1 MTENSIIIVSL
12 LVIIPLLYFAIRRL
26 ITVIEPMTEREPVT
40 TESPTTA
47 VLDEAGERSGHPS
60 MELLQA
66 RYYTSEPAEEDEKQE
81 PEVYHH
87 RPRLLNIYYR
97 SEFSA
102 LIEQMLKKG
111 IISRL

>member
-1 MTENSIIIVSL
+1 MTENSIIIVGL

-26 ITVIEPMTEREPVT
+26 LSVLEPMTEQEPEVF
-40 TESPTTA
+40 EPMAA
-47 VLDEAGERSGHPS
+47 VLDEAGEKSEHPS

-66 RYYTSEPAEEDEKQE
+66 RYYTSEPETEEGKKE
-81 PEVYHH
+81 PAVYHH

-97 SEFSA
+97 SEFAA

-111 IISRL
+111 IISRQ

>member
-26 ITVIEPMTEREPVT
+26 LSVIEPMTAQEPEVTEPV
-40 TESPTTA
+40 TA
-47 VLDEAGERSGHPS
+47 VLDETGTKSDHPS
-60 MELLQA
+60 MEVLQA
-66 RYYTSEPAEEDEKQE
+66 RYYTSEPESEEGEKE

-97 SEFSA
+97 SEFAA

-111 IISRL
+111 IISRQ

>member
-1 MTENSIIIVSL
+1 MTENSIIIMSL
-12 LVIIPLLYFAIRRL
+12 LGIIPLLYFAIRRL
-26 ITVIEPMTEREPVT
+26 ISVVEPMTIQEPEEADAPV
-40 TESPTTA
+40 TA
-47 VLDEAGERSGHPS
+47 VLDEAGNKSGHPS
-60 MELLQA
+60 MEVLQA
-66 RYYTSEPAEEDEKQE
+66 RYYTSEPESEEGEKE